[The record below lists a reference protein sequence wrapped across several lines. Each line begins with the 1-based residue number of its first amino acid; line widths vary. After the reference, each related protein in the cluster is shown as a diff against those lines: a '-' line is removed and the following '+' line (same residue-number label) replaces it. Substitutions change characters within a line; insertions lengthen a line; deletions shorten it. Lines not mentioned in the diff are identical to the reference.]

1 MYLTIGLLFIVGSS
15 LLMHMVFFAE
25 EFMWVPR
32 HTKDTLFIS
41 AVSYCFVYFPHI
53 KMYTT
58 MVCVQRYKQ
67 RNNVTIKI
75 FLGFL
80 ILDNRLCVCN

>member
-1 MYLTIGLLFIVGSS
+1 MELRIINFYVLGEELRNFFFLIQNAWMYLTIGLIFIVGSS

-41 AVSYCFVYFPHI
+41 AVSYLLLFML
-53 KMYTT
+53 MYS
-58 MVCVQRYKQ
+58 C
-67 RNNVTIKI
+67 
-75 FLGFL
+75 
-80 ILDNRLCVCN
+80 

>member
-1 MYLTIGLLFIVGSS
+1 MFPFNWARVVSGIKDYFIKKSLVIYLCLLYFVQNAWMYLTIGLIFIVGSS

-41 AVSYCFVYFPHI
+41 AVSYC
-53 KMYTT
+53 
-58 MVCVQRYKQ
+58 C
-67 RNNVTIKI
+67 
-75 FLGFL
+75 
-80 ILDNRLCVCN
+80 LC